1 MHKGAPMRLHWRFL
15 FFVIPLVQ
23 GCVTNFPQE
32 SDIAGTWEGI
42 GLAYVLFEYQGSD
55 EAHIVAGSINED
67 GEEFTVGRLSDFV
80 SREDDFTLVFTADV
94 DGETTSEV
102 LRGQVYGSRILL
114 RFADESED
122 EEMTAVW
129 LIRSSELD
137 ASRAAARN
145 ALNVYLGAEK

>member
-1 MHKGAPMRLHWRFL
+1 M
-15 FFVIPLVQ
+15 Q

-32 SDIAGTWEGI
+32 ADISGTWEGI
-42 GLAYVLFEYQGSD
+42 GLAYVLFEYEGSD
-55 EAHIVAGSINED
+55 EACIVVGSIDED

-80 SREDDFTLVFTADV
+80 SREDDFTLVLTADV

-122 EEMTAVW
+122 EGLAAV
-129 LIRSSELD
+129 LLVRSSEFD
-137 ASRAAARN
+137 ASRIAARN
-145 ALNVYLGAEK
+145 ALNVFLEAEK